1 VATQTNENLSL
12 SSCLAPTSR
21 LVIGGQVMV
30 DGLHYWE
37 VLVTGCLASKR
48 TVIVGAIRPPNHL
61 DQISVHQNA
70 WHAKQSAFGTFI
82 EQDRLWADLH
92 GARKRHGPSPLA
104 EFSGGVTRVGCL
116 LNLEVG
122 SLHFYCDGVRC
133 GGIQSGVTG
142 PLVHAVELYGAGQV
156 VTVQSGAEA
165 PEGDLL

>member
-1 VATQTNENLSL
+1 MATQTNENL

-70 WHAKQSAFGTFI
+70 WHAKQSAFGMFI

-104 EFSGGVTRVGCL
+104 EFSGGPSKRNISECSS
-116 LNLEVG
+116 
-122 SLHFYCDGVRC
+122 SL
-133 GGIQSGVTG
+133 S
-142 PLVHAVELYGAGQV
+142 
-156 VTVQSGAEA
+156 
-165 PEGDLL
+165 